1 VPTFTVRD
9 RETAVAGIAL
19 ARTALAVIASSRST
33 STATE
38 FEALAGMLTGPGD
51 LHLTRR
57 QGHLLLRATHLLK
70 ASIPTTG
77 FGERPGW
84 ARAHDVELK
93 AVAACRAASPK
104 PTTTP
109 GA

>member
-1 VPTFTVRD
+1 MSAFTVRD

-19 ARTALAVIASSRST
+19 ACKALSVISGTHSA

-38 FEALAGMLTGPGD
+38 FQALAELLAGPGD
-51 LHLTRR
+51 LDLTRR
-57 QGHLLLRATHLLK
+57 QAHLLLRATHLLK
-70 ASIPTTG
+70 ESIPTTG